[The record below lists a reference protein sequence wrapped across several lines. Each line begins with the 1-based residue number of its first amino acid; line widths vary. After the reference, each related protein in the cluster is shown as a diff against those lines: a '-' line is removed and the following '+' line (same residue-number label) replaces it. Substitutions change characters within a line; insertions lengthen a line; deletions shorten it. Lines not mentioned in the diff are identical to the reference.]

1 MFFGCVHVNDSEET
15 VKQLN
20 RALSEWVDSVP
31 EHRMCSFF
39 TTPVKTNLISLY
51 SQMVPS
57 IR

>member
-31 EHRMCSFF
+31 EHRMCSFS
-39 TTPVKTNLISLY
+39 TTLVKLI
-51 SQMVPS
+51 
-57 IR
+57 